1 VCIACCTYGSH
12 SSSFYQYIHSCITLK
27 SVCAFLSIFV
37 LNSHRLNDGLWLVGG
52 ASNTGCAV
60 FKQLGFDDEELAST
74 SYIIAYNN
82 SKHIAQRTSAVSVVM
97 QHVFT
102 DVSTDI

>member
-12 SSSFYQYIHSCITLK
+12 SCSFYQYIHSCITLK
-27 SVCAFLSIFV
+27 SVCALPIV
-37 LNSHRLNDGLWLVGG
+37 ILNSHRLNDGLWLVGG

-60 FKQLGFDDEELAST
+60 LKQLGFDDEELASK

-82 SKHIAQRTSAVSVVM
+82 SKHIAQRTTVSVVM
-97 QHVFT
+97 QHVYT
-102 DVSTDI
+102 DVSTAT